1 MKKDEYKE
9 YEALDFGDIIT
20 DPQLDRREFLKC
32 VGGGIIILFT
42 IAEPSILEA
51 QRRGREYPDDFN
63 AYLRIGEDGRVTCF
77 SGKIEMGQGVVTSLA
92 QMLADEIDVS
102 LESVDMIMGDTSVCP
117 WDMGTFGSMSTRFFG
132 PALRKAAAEARTVLI
147 ELAAEHLQAPADDL
161 ITKDGVV
168 FDKNQREK
176 QVTYAQLAKG
186 NTIQRRAKE
195 KTALKNLPEFSIVGT
210 PTLRRDALEKVTG
223 KAKFAGDV
231 RLADMLYARILRPPA
246 HGAKLRSIDTSVVE
260 KIEDVQIVRDGDLI
274 AVLHKNPDE
283 AENALEKIKAQFD
296 LPEAKVDDENIFDY
310 LVNNAPK
317 RDVVAEGG
325 DIKTGENI
333 ADNVIEQTYL
343 NSYVA
348 HAAMETHTALAKIDW
363 DKATVWASTQ
373 TPFPLKDQIA
383 KALGFPSENIRIIT
397 PFVGG
402 GFGGKSQNSQAV
414 EAARLAKMTGKPIQ
428 VAWTRAEEFFYDT
441 FRPAA
446 VVKIRSGITNSGKIV
461 FWDYGVYFAG
471 SRGSQHF
478 YDVPHHRTVTFGE
491 ARGSDG
497 VHPFG
502 TGAWRAPANNTN
514 TFARESQIEIMA
526 VRAGLDPVEF
536 RLKNLKDERMLRTLK
551 AAAEKFG
558 WTGKAGSGANPP
570 SVGSEKHSG
579 RGFGV
584 SCGIDSG
591 TYVAHIAEVEVDKNT
606 GHVQVKRVV
615 CAQDMGQVI
624 NPEGAKIQMEGC
636 ITMGLGYALAEEVHF
651 KGGKVLDTNFNTY
664 EITHFS
670 WVPKIETVLVKADEL
685 SPQGGGEP
693 AIICMGAVIANAICD
708 ATGARL
714 FQLPMTPERVKE
726 AIANR
731 ARYAVLT
738 T

>member
-9 YEALDFGDIIT
+9 YEDLDFGDIIT
-20 DPQLDRREFLKC
+20 DPQLNRREFLKC
-32 VGGGIIILFT
+32 LGGGIIILFT

-77 SGKIEMGQGVVTSLA
+77 SGKIEMGQGVITSLA

-132 PALRKAAAEARTVLI
+132 PALRKAAAEAKAVLI
-147 ELAAEHLQAPADDL
+147 ELAAEHLQAPAEDL
-161 ITKDGVV
+161 VTKDGVV

-176 QVTYAQLAKG
+176 RVTYAQLAKG
-186 NTIQRRAKE
+186 KTIQRRAKE
-195 KTALKNLPEFSIVGT
+195 KTALKSLPEFSIVGQ
-210 PTLRRDALEKVTG
+210 PALRRDAVEKVTG

-231 RLADMLYARILRPPA
+231 RVADMLYAKILRPPA
-246 HGAKLRSIDTSVVE
+246 HGAKLRNVDTSAVE
-260 KIEDVQIVRDGDLI
+260 KIEGVQIVRDGDLI

-296 LPEAKVDDENIFDY
+296 IPEAKVDDENIFDH
-310 LVNNAPK
+310 LVNNAPR

-325 DIKTGENI
+325 DIKTGEDI
-333 ADNVIEQTYL
+333 ADTIIEQTYL

-348 HAAMETHTALAKIDW
+348 HATIETHTALAKIEG

-383 KALGFPSENIRIIT
+383 KALDFPSENVRIIT

-414 EAARLAKMTGKPIQ
+414 EAARLAKLTGKPVQ
-428 VAWTRAEEFFYDT
+428 VGWSRAEEFFYDT

-446 VVKIRSGITNSGKIV
+446 VVKIRSGITSSGKIV

-491 ARGSDG
+491 ARGSNG
-497 VHPFG
+497 AHPFG

-526 VRAGLDPVEF
+526 AKAGLDPVEF

-558 WTGKAGSGANPP
+558 WPGKGGSGANLP
-570 SVGSEKHSG
+570 SGGSEKHSG

-624 NPEGAKIQMEGC
+624 NPQGAKIQMEGC

-693 AIICMGAVIANAICD
+693 AIICMGGVIANAICD

-714 FQLPMTPERVKE
+714 FQLPMTPARVKE
-726 AIANR
+726 AMAKG
-731 ARYAVLT
+731 ARVAVLT
-738 T
+738 K